1 MQLDLRTVSIKPIR
15 QTYKHVAR
23 RIGDDKP
30 ASRYQEGTLDLQTM
44 ANQHY
49 RPLWDPDH
57 DYFDARRTAIIMA
70 DWYAFKDPRQY
81 YYGSYVMARARQQDA
96 AENAF
101 EFVEKRR
108 LAELLPASAR
118 ALAFELLLPLRHVA
132 WGASMNND
140 FIAAYGFGA
149 GITQPA
155 LYAAMDQLGIAQ
167 FITRMGLL
175 LGDPSTLDA
184 AKAAWMG
191 APLWQPLRRLIEDL
205 FVEKDW
211 FEILVAQDLL
221 IDGLL
226 YPLVYNMIVNDELAL
241 NGGSAVAMLT
251 QFQTD
256 WAAENVKWVDAQ
268 IKVAVTESESNRALI
283 ASWIGKWKAR
293 VVPALLPLAQCG
305 LGHRAGAALGEAVEQ
320 LDIRIAKAGVSP

>member
-1 MQLDLRTVSIKPIR
+1 MQLDLRTVSIKPR
-15 QTYKHVAR
+15 RHTYKHVER
-23 RIGDDKP
+23 RVGDDKP

-57 DYFDARRTAIIMA
+57 EYFDAHRTAITMT

-81 YYGSYVMARARQQDA
+81 YYGSYVMARGRQQDA

-101 EFVEKRR
+101 DFVEKRR
-108 LAELLPASAR
+108 LAELLPDAAR
-118 ALAFELLLPLRHVA
+118 ALALELLPLRHVA

-167 FITRMGLL
+167 FITRIGLL
-175 LGDPSTLDA
+175 FGDPATLDA
-184 AKAAWMG
+184 AKIAWME
-191 APLWQPLRRLIEDL
+191 APRWQPLRRLIEDL
-205 FVEKDW
+205 FVENDW
-211 FEILVAQDLL
+211 FEVLVAQDLL
-221 IDGLL
+221 IDGHL
-226 YPLVYNMIVNDELAL
+226 YPLIYDVIVNDELVL

-251 QFQTD
+251 QFQTE
-256 WAAENVKWVDAQ
+256 WAAEHAKWVDAQ
-268 IKVAVTESESNRALI
+268 IKAAAAESESNKALI
-283 ASWIGKWKAR
+283 ARWIGKWKAR
-293 VVPALLPLAQCG
+293 VVPSLLPLAQHA
-305 LGHRAGAALGEAVEQ
+305 LGDRAGAVLGEVGDK
-320 LDIRIAKAGVSP
+320 LDLRIVKAGIPL